1 MKRLL
6 EERTIMCRERGI
18 PYVPIFLDGGFA
30 TQCERVGI
38 NLDHPL
44 WSTRAVIEDLPQV
57 VRVHAAFFAAGA
69 DAVSTATYQCS
80 TGGAEANGTTMNAV
94 AEAAVAAAREAA
106 GASPGRM
113 VWGSLSP
120 IGATLGGG
128 AEYTGAYEFDTDALR
143 AFHRPRVQALLDMN
157 VDVLLLETFP
167 RLDEALAALSA
178 VAELYA
184 SNNSEYL
191 PPVCVSFTQKPN
203 SAVPVTGSGDS
214 MMLEAVK
221 KVADFR
227 FVRWI
232 GVNCCTPGAATR
244 YLQLWAENDALADV
258 WLGSDGP
265 THPWSWVQ
273 RGVAVYPNS
282 GVRWMEDPEAPGTG
296 RWDATHLPE
305 AEAVIGRRLV
315 AHWPAWESALTTL
328 GTKHLISVVL
338 GGCCRTYPE
347 DIASLKAAAL
357 PT

>member
-1 MKRLL
+1 
-6 EERTIMCRERGI
+6 MCRERGI

-80 TGGAEANGTTMNAV
+80 TGGAEANGTTMDAV

-244 YLQLWAENDALADV
+244 YLQLWPHAPVELGAARCRCVSQQRGALDGGPGGPRDRPVGCHAPTRSRSGDWPEARGALAG
-258 WLGSDGP
+258 LGKRPHDTWYQTS
-265 THPWSWVQ
+265 HFRS
-273 RGVAVYPNS
+273 A
-282 GVRWMEDPEAPGTG
+282 RWMLPHVSRGYRVAEGSSFA
-296 RWDATHLPE
+296 HLK
-305 AEAVIGRRLV
+305 R
-315 AHWPAWESALTTL
+315 
-328 GTKHLISVVL
+328 
-338 GGCCRTYPE
+338 
-347 DIASLKAAAL
+347 
-357 PT
+357 